1 LFKQLCLQKC
11 IDTLNKITF
20 FFLFLII
27 TGSIII
33 GIYLVFFTNIGKD
46 ITWEDSVPLN
56 FLLLDAF
63 NISNLQSTLGI
74 TFLFF
79 WFVYLI
85 VYSINIFKPVF
96 LFNGIKN
103 KQLSD
108 YKFKIF
114 DLSNSNYIY
123 ITIQWFS
130 AYFVLSII
138 IDLVQQLFGIS
149 IGNPL
154 LDNPLVSYFYLTA
167 APLNEEILF
176 RVIFL
181 GVPLSLI
188 FFKFKNSFISTL
200 IHPSKNVSVESR
212 NLKIL
217 VFLIIFLNSVFF
229 GLSHVVFG
237 GTYEIGKITQ
247 ASLGGLFL
255 GWLYYRYGLGTSI
268 IFHWI
273 SNYVLFSYGLLGYL
287 FFNTS
292 MNDESSNI
300 FLIILSI
307 GFIIIGIIFL
317 YRIAEKIFKIGEKK
331 RCK

>member
-1 LFKQLCLQKC
+1 LFKQFCFQKC
-11 IDTLNKITF
+11 IDTTNKITI
-20 FFLFLII
+20 FFLFLFII
-27 TGSIII
+27 GSIFI
-33 GIYLVFFTNIGKD
+33 GFYLVFFTNIGKD
-46 ITWEDSVPLN
+46 IAWKDSVPLN
-56 FLLLDAF
+56 FLILDAV
-63 NISNLQSTLGI
+63 NITNLQFTLGI

-79 WFVYLI
+79 WLVYLI

-96 LFNGIKN
+96 LFNGLKN
-103 KQLSD
+103 KQSSD

-123 ITIQWFS
+123 ITLQWFS

-154 LDNPLVSYFYLTA
+154 LDNPLVSFFYLTA

-181 GVPLSLI
+181 GIPLSLI
-188 FFKFKNSFISTL
+188 FFKFGNSFISTL

-217 VFLIIFLNSVFF
+217 VFLIIFFNSVFF
-229 GLSHVVFG
+229 GLSHVIFG

-273 SNYVLFSYGLLGYL
+273 SNYVLYSYSLLGYL

-292 MNDESSNI
+292 LTDESSNI
-300 FLIILSI
+300 FLILLSV
-307 GFIIIGIIFL
+307 GFTINGIIFL
-317 YRIAEKIFKIGEKK
+317 YKYSEKIFKIYKK
-331 RCK
+331 KGSK